1 MTHTTPIIDRD
12 KEREETARGDFRGP
26 TKERV
31 EKAAGDFVVGGDE
44 RTTRIYHF
52 TDTPLSRLY
61 KRLAASDKSDNE
73 RKQLT
78 AEHVALLKYRHHWY
92 HAGLEASCGSV
103 DPNRIFAADPSNFSG
118 MAKSEAQVTHRQ
130 MVRKAVKVI
139 GHQASILLDNF
150 VCYEWDRGIASG
162 LSPYRFR
169 SAVRKAAAQLA
180 THWGTA

>member
-31 EKAAGDFVVGGDE
+31 EKAVGDFVVGGDE

-61 KRLAASDKSDNE
+61 KRLAAADKSENE

-92 HAGLEASCGSV
+92 HAGLEANCGSV

-130 MVRKAVKVI
+130 MVRKAVKII

-169 SAVRKAAAQLA
+169 AAVRSAAAQLA
-180 THWGTA
+180 EHWGTA